1 MSRAVLSEQAQMSEY
16 FLGEVER
23 GEKMPSVTYLR
34 NLCYVLG
41 ISLDE
46 LLCLPPQKKNKNK
59 HYYKYNYTPEM
70 HKSQHVTKF
79 QDVFLSN
86 STSLDF
92 LYKANLDNI

>member
-1 MSRAVLSEQAQMSEY
+1 MSEY

-46 LLCLPPQKKNKNK
+46 LLCLPHTEKEQK
-59 HYYKYNYTPEM
+59 
-70 HKSQHVTKF
+70 
-79 QDVFLSN
+79 
-86 STSLDF
+86 
-92 LYKANLDNI
+92 